1 MMETVMIIYNQVI
14 DEEVMELLE
23 VLEIETFTKWQRVLG
38 RGKDS
43 TPRLDTPVWPGA
55 NVVVAL
61 VIKEKGKVQKL
72 IKGLKELDTKVGD
85 KGLFAL
91 RWPVEWIV

>member
-1 MMETVMIIYNQVI
+1 MEMVMIIYNQVL

-23 VLEIETFTKWQRVLG
+23 GSGIDTFTTWQRVLG
-38 RGKDS
+38 EGEDS

-55 NVVVAL
+55 NMVLGL
-61 VIKEKGKVQKL
+61 VIREKKKLQRL
-72 IKGLKELDTKVGD
+72 IKGLRELDAQVGD

-91 RWPVEWIV
+91 RWPVERIV